1 MKVRAQCA
9 PCLLNRVLY
18 ETRLVNPALEG
29 EVIDACMTK
38 MCELW
43 DPDETST
50 ELAVKVHRLA
60 YDILGTDDP
69 YARVKAVSNKVALD
83 LLPKARAKV
92 AKSKDRLRESV
103 LAAIIGNVLDFG
115 IRSAVDDPEQLKAKF
130 DALWAEGLHRD
141 DTKKLARHLRKGAR
155 IVYLADNCGEIIFD
169 TILLDELRRR
179 GAHVTLVVRGKK
191 VLTDATMDDVKALG
205 IGIHA
210 DAMATTEKFAVG
222 LPTKPMPKRLREMLE
237 GADLIVSKGMGN
249 YEALSEQ
256 GFRPI
261 IYLMR
266 TKCRPVAESVGE
278 PLDKNVAKMFG

>member
-18 ETRLVNPALEG
+18 ETRLVNPELEG
-29 EVIDACMTK
+29 EVIEACLKK

-43 DPDETST
+43 APNETST
-50 ELAVKVHRLA
+50 EIAVKVHRLA
-60 YDILGTDDP
+60 YDMLGTDDP
-69 YARVKAVSNKVALD
+69 YAMVKAVSNRVAID
-83 LLPKARAKV
+83 LLPRARAKAV
-92 AKSKDRLRESV
+92 RSKDRLREAA

-115 IRSAVDDPEQLKAKF
+115 IRSAVDEPEQLRGKF

-141 DTKKLARHLRKGAR
+141 DTKKMAKYLRNGAR

-191 VLTDATMDDVKALG
+191 ILTDATMEDVKALG
-205 IGIHA
+205 IGKHA
-210 DAMATTEKFAVG
+210 DAIATTESFAVG
-222 LPTKPMPKRLREMLE
+222 LPTKPMPRKLRKLLE
-237 GADLIVSKGMGN
+237 GADLIICKGMGN

-278 PLDKNVAKMFG
+278 PLDKNVAKMFE